1 MGWEEEIGAGVKRE
15 YNEIDDS
22 DQKLQMLCGLKRCE
36 VCTVP
41 LANVEASE
49 KHYNSKIHGKK
60 VERWRESYKTEL
72 QQKKMRLEMENP
84 QMDFSPLI
92 EEPRRSQE
100 RNCGQ
105 IEDSQG
111 PTAEPE
117 PELPMAQPLDPKMI
131 DSMDP
136 ASIRRMLSGN
146 AAKKSSRWET
156 PIENEEEEEEI
167 DPLDMSI
174 PITPKALMKRCVNSV
189 TGVGYCQFCNVL
201 LMGLPEARK
210 HFKGKKHT
218 AKQLIYAD
226 LLLSEAAVL
235 SGNAM
240 AAPPP
245 HRGHYCELCESD
257 CSGQTQLD
265 QHLSG
270 ERHRTNVRKME
281 RELVTDPQLDSDINP
296 YNLPEVWLRDRKQC
310 PMCDVSIFSIRIAKI
325 HFNCRSH
332 RQAAGLPVIPSSL
345 SKSTG
350 TGKHICA
357 TCNFKTKTEVEMKVH
372 NAGMRHMENE
382 RTKNAVEASGGEWR
396 PQPPLPPDPPKH
408 SILYGP
414 QPGFGGGPGP
424 GFGGW
429 GWGQHGM
436 NPGPHGMNPGPHGMN
451 PGHHGMNHD
460 QHGMAPGPHG
470 MHPGQHG
477 MGPGQ
482 HGMGRGQH
490 GMGPGP
496 HEMNSGQLGMGPCP
510 QGMNRGQHGN
520 IGMGRGPH
528 GMPPGPHGMSPGPHG
543 MGSGPHGNTG
553 MGLGPHGS
561 NFDIANCQEGGRP
574 DDVTYKEF
582 FCTTCKI
589 QTANEREYQLHLHSQ
604 EHDYNELNK
613 ESYRCK
619 VCKITCTAL
628 DDFNMHIAGP
638 GHQHQ
643 VNMKQDRDR
652 RRGNGEWVEYSD
664 EEDEVEEIHDHSKPE
679 LVPYTEAEE
688 KGALNPFHCPLCAVW
703 LPTVPL
709 LKFTHSSGEDHQA
722 KVATLEET
730 NSSPVVCGFCEIAAN
745 SVEEMLE
752 KCLKKQKLS
761 VFGNHRGFSCDMCDL
776 HLSNQDW
783 VDNHLKGEKHKW
795 IADRVQKGLPVQWL
809 EPQMQVMEKSQF
821 DPFMG
826 GYNYYPEFRCPICIA
841 DFPNNDKYRKHLGS
855 LFHLRKCAGENVEWV
870 QGFV

>member
-1 MGWEEEIGAGVKRE
+1 MGWEEEIGTGVKRE
-15 YNEIDDS
+15 YYQIDDS
-22 DQKLQMLCGLKRCE
+22 ERKLQMLCGLKRCE

-41 LANVEASE
+41 LANSEASE

-60 VERWRESYKTEL
+60 VERWRESYKSEL
-72 QQKKMRLEMENP
+72 QQKRMRMEMENP
-84 QMDFSPLI
+84 QIDFSHQM
-92 EEPRRSQE
+92 EDPRLSLE
-100 RNCGQ
+100 RNGGKV
-105 IEDSQG
+105 EDSGG
-111 PTAEPE
+111 PEPE
-117 PELPMAQPLDPKMI
+117 PEPEPEPPMAQPLDPKMI

-136 ASIRRMLSGN
+136 ASIRRMLSG
-146 AAKKSSRWET
+146 KKSSRWET

-167 DPLDMSI
+167 DPFDMSI
-174 PITPKALMKRCVNSV
+174 PTTPKALMKRCVNSL

-218 AKQLIYAD
+218 AKQLIYAQ

-257 CSGQTQLD
+257 CSGQTQLN

-281 RELVTDPQLDSDINP
+281 RELVTDPELDSDINP
-296 YNLPEVWLRDRKQC
+296 YNLPEVWLRERKQC
-310 PMCDVSIFSIRIAKI
+310 PMCDVPIFSIRIAKI

-332 RQAAGLPVIPSSL
+332 RQAAGLPVVPTSN

-350 TGKHICA
+350 TGQHICA

-414 QPGFGGGPGP
+414 QPGFGGVPGYS
-424 GFGGW
+424 GW
-429 GWGQHGM
+429 GWGQHGIPPGINGM
-436 NPGPHGMNPGPHGMN
+436 APGINGIAPGLRGISPGPHGIPPGSQGMN
-451 PGHHGMNHD
+451 LGHHGMAQGH
-460 QHGMAPGPHG
+460 Q
-470 MHPGQHG
+470 
-477 MGPGQ
+477 
-482 HGMGRGQH
+482 

-496 HEMNSGQLGMGPCP
+496 HRMSL
-510 QGMNRGQHGN
+510 
-520 IGMGRGPH
+520 GPH
-528 GMPPGPHGMSPGPHG
+528 GMSSSPHGMGTGPHGMSAGPQGVSPVPHGMSPGPHG
-543 MGSGPHGNTG
+543 ISQGP
-553 MGLGPHGS
+553 
-561 NFDIANCQEGGRP
+561 NFDISNCQEGGRP
-574 DDVTYKEF
+574 DNVTYKEF
-582 FCTTCKI
+582 YCTTCKI
-589 QTANEREYQLHLHSQ
+589 QTANENDYQMHLHSQ
-604 EHDYNELNK
+604 EHEYNELNK
-613 ESYRCK
+613 ESYRCR

-628 DDFNMHIAGP
+628 DDFNMHISGP

-643 VNMKQDRDR
+643 VNMKQERDR
-652 RRGNGEWVEYSD
+652 RRANGEWVEYSD
-664 EEDEVEEIHDHSKPE
+664 EEDEVEEIIDYSKAE
-679 LVPYTEAEE
+679 LVAYTEAEE
-688 KGALNPFHCPLCAVW
+688 KGVSNPFHCPLCSVW

-722 KVATLEET
+722 KVATLLET
-730 NSSPVVCGFCEIAAN
+730 NTTPVVCGFCQIAAN
-745 SVEEMLE
+745 SVEEMME
-752 KCLKKQKLS
+752 KCLKKQKLT
-761 VFGNHRGFSCDMCDL
+761 VFGSHRGFSCDMCDL
-776 HLSNQDW
+776 HLSNQEW

-795 IADRVQKGLPVQWL
+795 IADRVQKCLPVQWL
-809 EPQMQVMEKSQF
+809 EPQMQVIKKSQF

-826 GYNYYPEFRCPICIA
+826 AYNYYPEFRCPICVA
-841 DFPNNDKYRKHLGS
+841 DFPNTDKYRKHLGS
-855 LFHLRKCAGENVEWV
+855 LFHIRKCAGENVEWV